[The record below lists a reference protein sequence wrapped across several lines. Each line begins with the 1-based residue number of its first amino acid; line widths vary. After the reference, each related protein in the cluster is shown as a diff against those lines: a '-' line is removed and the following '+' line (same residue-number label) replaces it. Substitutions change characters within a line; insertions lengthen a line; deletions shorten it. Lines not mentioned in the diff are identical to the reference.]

1 MTDLKEATDW
11 DIRITHFG
19 GGRNIVTILYE
30 NVPQCSVS
38 FRTLPAPIDYADD
51 SIICLNSEEI
61 KHINRANKQ
70 SERLAVERALEK
82 IRSPQWQPRWQPRKD
97 KEAHHD

>member
-1 MTDLKEATDW
+1 MTYLKEATDW

-19 GGRNIVTILYE
+19 RGHNIVSILYE

-38 FRTLPAPIDYADD
+38 FVTLPAPIDYIDD
-51 SIICLNSEEI
+51 SIVCLNSEEI

-70 SERLAVERALEK
+70 SERLAVERVFEK
-82 IRSPQWQPRWQPRKD
+82 IRSTQWQPR
-97 KEAHHD
+97 

>member
-1 MTDLKEATDW
+1 MADFKESPGW
-11 DIRITHFG
+11 EIRISHLG
-19 GGRNIVTILYE
+19 KGRNIVNVFYD

-38 FRTLPAPIDYADD
+38 FVTLPAPIDYADD
-51 SIICLNSEEI
+51 SIVCLNSEEI

-82 IRSPQWQPRWQPRKD
+82 IRSPRWQPR
-97 KEAHHD
+97 